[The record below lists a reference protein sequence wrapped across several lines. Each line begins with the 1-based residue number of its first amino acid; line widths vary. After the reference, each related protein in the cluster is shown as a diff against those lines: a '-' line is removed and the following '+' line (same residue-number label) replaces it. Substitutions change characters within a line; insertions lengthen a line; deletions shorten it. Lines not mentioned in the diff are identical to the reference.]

1 MLDGSQSIINT
12 IPKPMTELNI
22 NNSNAFSQI
31 NKGLRVS
38 SSKPNSI
45 QKLNYQFP
53 TTETKRP

>member
-22 NNSNAFSQI
+22 NNSNAVSQI

>member
-22 NNSNAFSQI
+22 SNGNAVSQI